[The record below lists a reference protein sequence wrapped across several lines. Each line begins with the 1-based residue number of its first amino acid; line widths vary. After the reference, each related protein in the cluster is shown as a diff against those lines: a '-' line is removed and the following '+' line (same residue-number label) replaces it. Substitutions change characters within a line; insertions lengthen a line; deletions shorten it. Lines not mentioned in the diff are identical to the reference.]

1 MSSKELL
8 AEYATLATK
17 LRHINETL
25 QEINSL
31 DVVQLIDKIRV
42 VERKMG
48 LVYTLFRSSVYSVLA
63 QDQDQQQQQ
72 SPYSQQD
79 EFQGEAQSS
88 SSTTNPGR
96 SSLGLNGSNG
106 ESDGYANNNN
116 NNNNN
121 NSNNNNGNHNKDRLL
136 SSTGGQGEEE
146 YDLGGRQSD
155 HERLAPFQSNNAEDD
170 YGARSTHK
178 VAASSSSLASA
189 PMPQTPSRYRSNH
202 HPYHHYRSDPLLE
215 STYRRTT
222 LAAAHAA
229 AAANA
234 ASSSS
239 SASASALSRANTSG
253 VTTFQSAAAGGGAM
267 PQRRTSNVLD
277 QFEAMTGQ
285 RSLLSLSRGHGRRP
299 YDNGTS
305 SSSSTNRPR
314 YI

>member
-88 SSTTNPGR
+88 STTTNQGR
-96 SSLGLNGSNG
+96 SSMGLNGSNG
-106 ESDGYANNNN
+106 ESDGYA
-116 NNNNN
+116 NNN

-136 SSTGGQGEEE
+136 SSTGGRGEEE
-146 YDLGGRQSD
+146 YDLGGGQSD

-178 VAASSSSLASA
+178 VAASASSSSLASA

-229 AAANA
+229 AANA

-253 VTTFQSAAAGGGAM
+253 VMTSQSAAAAGGGAM